1 MSELVISDRYTPIF
15 KAFRGELNGV
25 HTIIVNGGRYSAKSF
40 TCMIAAII
48 GMVENNH
55 RILFARQTKKSI
67 KDSLKK
73 EFDDQLELLNY
84 QSYFDVLNDRA
95 TSTFNKSS
103 AIFTGFQ
110 ASSGNNTANL
120 KSLKDLSCLYVE
132 EAEELVSE
140 DDLEKVIL
148 SIRSLDIDPL
158 TVLVFNAPDVSH
170 FLYVKYFEERGVD
183 GSFNG
188 IKDGVLYVH
197 TDYTDVDKQY
207 IPKHI
212 YKNFEDSRVI
222 YEKVE
227 ANIAD
232 KHTKQDLKKHAF
244 FKYTVLGGFK
254 NSVDNPCIPNWD
266 KFSEWLDKEPDYTL
280 FGLDFGTS
288 PDPNAL
294 VETRFYAGDGD
305 NPDEIYTKEFVYK
318 SDMLNQDLA
327 DAIKE
332 AINENGGIERE
343 AYTVADYAQSQNIKE
358 LAKLG
363 IPIIKCKK
371 GAGSIEAGL
380 KKIRSANLYIHEN
393 STNLEYELNHYHYIY
408 KINLRGER
416 KIEPIDKDNHLIDA
430 LRYSLSI
437 Y

>member
-1 MSELVISDRYTPIF
+1 LKELVISDRYTPIF
-15 KAFRGELNGV
+15 KAFKGELPGI

-40 TCMIAAII
+40 TCMMAAIM

-55 RILFARQTKKSI
+55 RILFARQTNKSI

-84 QSYFDVLNDRA
+84 QPYFDVLNDRA
-95 TSTFNKSS
+95 SSNFNKSS

-140 DDLEKVIL
+140 DDLDKVIL
-148 SIRSLDIDPL
+148 SIRSLDIEPL
-158 TVLVFNAPDVSH
+158 TVLVFNAPDISH
-170 FLYVKYFEERGVD
+170 FLYIKYFEERGVK
-183 GSFNG
+183 GNFNG

-197 TDYTDVDKQY
+197 TTYKDVSKEY

-212 YKNFEDSRVI
+212 YANFEESRII
-222 YEKVE
+222 YEKIE
-227 ANIAD
+227 ANITGEYTKIEHK
-232 KHTKQDLKKHAF
+232 KHTF
-244 FKYTVLGGFK
+244 YKYTVLGGFK
-254 NSVDNPCIPNWD
+254 NSVDNPCIPYWET
-266 KFSEWLDKEPDYTL
+266 FREWREDEPDYTL

-294 VETRFYAGDGD
+294 VETSVYGNDVYVK
-305 NPDEIYTKEFVYK
+305 EHIYKTEMFNEEL
-318 SDMLNQDLA
+318 S

-332 AINENGGIERE
+332 AIVNSRE
-343 AYTVADYAQSQNIKE
+343 DEMYVVADHAQKQNIKE

-363 IPIIKCKK
+363 IYVIKCKK
-371 GAGSIEAGL
+371 GPGSIEGGL
-380 KKIRSANLYIHEN
+380 QKLRSMNIFVHEESNNLQKELNNYHYVHK
-393 STNLEYELNHYHYIY
+393 TNLL
-408 KINLRGER
+408 GER
-416 KIEPIDKDNHLIDA
+416 KIVPIDKDNHLIDA
-430 LRYSLSI
+430 FRYSLSI

>member
-1 MSELVISDRYTPIF
+1 LKEIRISDRYAPVFQAF
-15 KAFRGELNGV
+15 KGELKGV

-40 TCMIAAII
+40 TCMMAAIT

-55 RILFARQTKKSI
+55 RILFARQTKTSI
-67 KDSLKK
+67 KDSIKK

-84 QSYFDVLNDRA
+84 QRYFSILNDRA
-95 TSTFNKSS
+95 TSNFNRST

-148 SIRSLDIDPL
+148 SIRSLDIEPL
-158 TVLVFNAPDVSH
+158 TVLVFNAPDISH
-170 FLYVKYFEERGVD
+170 FLYIKYFEERGVK
-183 GSFNG
+183 GNFNG

-227 ANIAD
+227 ADLAGE
-232 KHTKQDLKKHAF
+232 HTKIEIKKHAF
-244 FKYTVLGGFK
+244 YKYTVLGGFK
-254 NSVDNPCIPNWD
+254 NSVDNPCIPHWET
-266 KFSEWLDKEPDYTL
+266 FIEWPEAEPDYTL

-294 VETRFYAGDGD
+294 VEVSVYGNDVYVK
-305 NPDEIYTKEFVYK
+305 EHIYKTE
-318 SDMLNQDLA
+318 MLNSELSDGINK
-327 DAIKE
+327 AIDDGRFDE
-332 AINENGGIERE
+332 M
-343 AYTVADYAQSQNIKE
+343 YVVADHAQKQNIKE
-358 LAKLG
+358 LAALG
-363 IPIIKCKK
+363 IYIIKCKK
-371 GAGSIEAGL
+371 GAGSIEGGL
-380 KKIRSANLYIHEN
+380 QKLRSMNVFVHKDSLNLH
-393 STNLEYELNHYHYIY
+393 YELHNYYYVH
-408 KINLRGER
+408 KRNLLGEI
-416 KIEPIDKDNHLIDA
+416 KVVPIDKDNHLIDSF
-430 LRYSLSI
+430 RYALSI